1 MFERILIVD
10 DSVTARMMIRRCL
23 EISGCEQANFHEA
36 SNGVEALE
44 MLKGNS
50 VDLILTDL
58 NMPEM
63 NGKNLIRR
71 IKSSPRLNL
80 IPVIVVSSITNDAE
94 EADLLSKGVAAIIR
108 KPMSPMAVMEALE
121 SIKQST

>member
-1 MFERILIVD
+1 MFENILIVD

-23 EISGCEQANFHEA
+23 EIAGCEQANFLEA
-36 SNGVEALE
+36 SNGVEALDV
-44 MLKGNS
+44 LKGNR
-50 VDLILTDL
+50 VDLVLTDL

-63 NGKNLIRR
+63 NGKILIRR

-94 EADLLSKGVAAIIR
+94 EADLSTKGVNAIIR
-108 KPMSPMAVMEALE
+108 KPMSPMAVMDALE

>member
-23 EISGCEQANFHEA
+23 EISGCEQANFLEA

-44 MLKGNS
+44 MLKGNT

-63 NGKNLIRR
+63 NGKSLIRR
-71 IKSSPRLNL
+71 LKSSPRLTM
-80 IPVIVVSSITNDAE
+80 IPVIVVSSITNDTE
-94 EADLLSKGVAAIIR
+94 EADLLSKGVSAIIR
-108 KPMSPMAVMEALE
+108 KPMSPMMVMEALE